1 MAGMNLLLSLL
12 LFVAPIKPETGQFTI
27 YVDGKK
33 MGTEDYRIVPQRGG
47 YLVEG
52 RTVIAAGVQSA
63 DLKSRMELDEALLP
77 KTYEFESR
85 GNVVKL
91 KVDVPLSELE
101 YMSQGKKQS
110 DTIRFPKDGAIIDSN
125 FFHHYALLL
134 YRLGAAQGS
143 STVSAFV
150 PQALVLGQM
159 TIRNLGNRTYEMDTS
174 EVKVKATMDMEGKL
188 IRLEVPAAKVVV
200 ER

>member
-1 MAGMNLLLSLL
+1 MAGMSLLFSLL
-12 LFVAPIKPETGQFTI
+12 LFITPIKPETGHFTI

-33 MGTEDYRIVPQRGG
+33 MGTEEYRIVPQRGG

-52 RTVIAAGVQSA
+52 RTVITSGAQSA

-77 KTYEFESR
+77 KSYEFESR

-91 KVDVPLSELE
+91 KVDAPLSDLE
-101 YMSQGKKQS
+101 YTSLGKKQS
-110 DTIRFPKDGAIIDSN
+110 DTIRFPKDGVIVDSN

-134 YRLGAAQGS
+134 YRIGSAQGA
-143 STVSAFV
+143 STVSTFV
-150 PQALVLGQM
+150 PQALELGPM
-159 TIRNLGNRTYEMDTS
+159 TIRNLGNHTYEMDTS
-174 EVKVKATMDMEGKL
+174 EVKVKATTDMEGKL

>member
-1 MAGMNLLLSLL
+1 MAGMSLLFSLL
-12 LFVAPIKPETGQFTI
+12 LFLAPIKPETGHFTI

-52 RTVIAAGVQSA
+52 RTVIMADAQSA

-91 KVDVPLSELE
+91 KVDTPLSDLE
-101 YMSQGKKQS
+101 Y
-110 DTIRFPKDGAIIDSN
+110 
-125 FFHHYALLL
+125 
-134 YRLGAAQGS
+134 
-143 STVSAFV
+143 
-150 PQALVLGQM
+150 
-159 TIRNLGNRTYEMDTS
+159 TS
-174 EVKVKATMDMEGKL
+174 
-188 IRLEVPAAKVVV
+188 
-200 ER
+200 

>member
-1 MAGMNLLLSLL
+1 MAGMNLLFSLL
-12 LFVAPIKPETGQFTI
+12 LFVSPIKPETGHFTI

-52 RTVIAAGVQSA
+52 RTIITSGGQNS

-77 KTYEFESR
+77 KSYEFESR
-85 GNVVKL
+85 GNVVRL
-91 KVDVPLSELE
+91 KVETPLSELE
-101 YMSQGKKQS
+101 YTSPGKKQS
-110 DTIRFPKDGAIIDSN
+110 DSIRFPKDGVIVDSN
-125 FFHHYALLL
+125 FFHHYLVLL
-134 YRLGAAQGS
+134 YRVGTVPGL

-150 PQALVLGQM
+150 PQALEVGPI
-159 TIRNLGNRTYEMDTS
+159 TIRNLGNHTFEMDS
-174 EVKVKATMDMEGKL
+174 GEVKVKATTDMEGKL